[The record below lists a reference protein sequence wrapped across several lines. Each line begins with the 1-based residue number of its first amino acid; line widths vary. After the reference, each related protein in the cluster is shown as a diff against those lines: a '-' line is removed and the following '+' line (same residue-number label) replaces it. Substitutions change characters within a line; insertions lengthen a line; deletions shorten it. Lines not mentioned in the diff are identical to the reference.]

1 MHDHVP
7 PSSHIGP
14 TVSQTIWQCATTEGI
29 VALFMTA
36 AAQLNA
42 VECLFRRFISCCMP
56 RSRLSCYPAC
66 PFLAPP
72 CLFQHQ
78 CSTSFTSR
86 PGLQVG
92 TIDQRIGWVFSSRIV
107 DTVRLYDINSRVKRR
122 SSLGALVTPESVQ
135 VRYLGSMEG
144 AEPSILK

>member
-1 MHDHVP
+1 MMWYRNFKKGLSHCRHCLIFIPATAPANDRTRHPQKRYITMLLRQAQSMHDHVP

-14 TVSQTIWQCATTEGI
+14 TVSQTIWQCATTEDI

-42 VECLFRRFISCCMP
+42 VGCLFRRFISCCVP
-56 RSRLSCYPAC
+56 RSRLSCYPVC

-92 TIDQRIGWVFSSRIV
+92 TIDQRHW
-107 DTVRLYDINSRVKRR
+107 
-122 SSLGALVTPESVQ
+122 LG
-135 VRYLGSMEG
+135 
-144 AEPSILK
+144 I